1 MNKVLLEESKKPLN
15 ERRRTFKQKLRKGA
29 SVEIFDDTDLSD
41 AAYRRS
47 LNLNDANLSSKN
59 FKNTNFDQTDP
70 KSQADYLCGA
80 NFRDTNLKGTNLNSQ
95 TEVKFQNLNSG
106 GISSRGAKTRDY
118 DKEPII
124 IKDHAI
130 ILNAIIGAIYI
141 ITTILMAICGKFS
154 AQQILFLVLL
164 DCYFPLRALNKF
176 SNFGKCYICF
186 KNDDI
191 TLYSKKTEAVLY
203 ETKISNIIGIKRTTG
218 PSYPEISKKTKCLML
233 LFAFI
238 YLLLVFFVAV
248 VIDGREENFWI
259 IFAVIIS
266 ISFFPL
272 VLYRLFNGL
281 GFDIINDSILIY
293 DKSSFIEVSFLSS
306 KEYRELKAYF
316 LLKTGKN
323 LDKIRPQIFV

>member
-1 MNKVLLEESKKPLN
+1 MLLEESKKPLN
-15 ERRRTFKQKLRKGA
+15 ERRRTFKQRLRKGA
-29 SVEIFDDTDLSD
+29 SADIFDNADLSD
-41 AAYRRS
+41 ATDRRS

-59 FKNTNFDQTDP
+59 FKNANFNPTDP
-70 KSQADYLCGA
+70 KLQPDHLCGA
-80 NFRDTNLKGTNLNSQ
+80 NFRDRNLNGTNLNSKN
-95 TEVKFQNLNSG
+95 EVKFQNLNTG

-176 SNFGKCYICF
+176 SNCGKCYIYF

-218 PSYPEISKKTKCLML
+218 PSYPEISKKIKCLML

-272 VLYRLFNGL
+272 LLYRLFNGL

-293 DKSSFIEVSFLSS
+293 DKSSFIEASFLSS

-316 LLKTGKN
+316 LLKTRKN

>member
-1 MNKVLLEESKKPLN
+1 MHNDEIARFGISKTRYDKNIKDFLQNKNCDKRNLVGGGLKFTSDGRRN
-15 ERRRTFKQKLRKGA
+15 SINVSERNFTNAVEQK
-29 SVEIFDDTDLSD
+29 SQSDLSCTTD
-41 AAYRRS
+41 TPS
-47 LNLNDANLSSKN
+47 QN
-59 FKNTNFDQTDP
+59 FKT
-70 KSQADYLCGA
+70 QA
-80 NFRDTNLKGTNLNSQ
+80 
-95 TEVKFQNLNSG
+95 
-106 GISSRGAKTRDY
+106 RDY

-130 ILNAIIGAIYI
+130 VLNAIIGAIYI

-203 ETKISNIIGIKRTTG
+203 ETKISDIACIKRTTG

-259 IFAVIIS
+259 IFAVIIP
-266 ISFFPL
+266 ISFLPL
-272 VLYRLFNGL
+272 LLYRLFNGL

-306 KEYRELKAYF
+306 KEYKELKTYF

-323 LDKIRPQIFV
+323 LDKIPPQIFV

>member
-1 MNKVLLEESKKPLN
+1 MRNDEIARFGISKTRYDENIKDFLQDKN
-15 ERRRTFKQKLRKGA
+15 CDKRNLAGGGLKFTSDGRRNSINVSERNFTNVVEQK
-29 SVEIFDDTDLSD
+29 SQS
-41 AAYRRS
+41 
-47 LNLNDANLSSKN
+47 NLSCAADMPSQN
-59 FKNTNFDQTDP
+59 FKTQVRN
-70 KSQADYLCGA
+70 
-80 NFRDTNLKGTNLNSQ
+80 
-95 TEVKFQNLNSG
+95 
-106 GISSRGAKTRDY
+106 Y

-141 ITTILMAICGKFS
+141 VATILMAICGKFS

-203 ETKISNIIGIKRTTG
+203 ETKISDITCIKRTTG

-233 LFAFI
+233 LFGFI

-272 VLYRLFNGL
+272 LLYRLFNGL

-293 DKSSFIEVSFLSS
+293 DKNSFIEASFLSS

-316 LLKTGKN
+316 LFKTGKN
-323 LDKIRPQIFV
+323 LDKIPPQIFV